1 MTDLESLGWNSFF
14 ASHFAPYEK
23 DGLIPARITIE
34 QKTHFFAATGKEE
47 LRASLA
53 GKLRFEARGEEDV
66 PGVGDWVALRPTP
79 GERTATIVRVLP
91 RKSKFSRKMVGRER
105 AEQTVAANIDLVFL
119 VNALD
124 ATFNLRRLERYL
136 VLAAGSGA
144 QPAVVLNKSDLCDD
158 LSRLVNEVRAVASQI
173 PVYVMSAAR
182 GEGLEPLRNSLG
194 VGVTGAFLGPSGVGK
209 STIINRLIGLEKLK
223 TRKVREYDGKGRH
236 TTSHREMVVLP
247 SGGILIDTPGMRE
260 LQLWEGEEGI
270 EEAFDDIESLAAT
283 CRFRNCRHDSEPECA
298 VRKALQ
304 EGILDQGRCAS
315 YLKLQREIERQSR
328 TYDTR
333 AQALEKERV
342 KKLTSRQQ
350 RDTRKR

>member
-1 MTDLESLGWNSFF
+1 
-14 ASHFAPYEK
+14 
-23 DGLIPARITIE
+23 
-34 QKTHFFAATGKEE
+34 
-47 LRASLA
+47 
-53 GKLRFEARGEEDV
+53 
-66 PGVGDWVALRPTP
+66 
-79 GERTATIVRVLP
+79 
-91 RKSKFSRKMVGRER
+91 
-105 AEQTVAANIDLVFL
+105 VAANIDLVFL

-304 EGILDQGRCAS
+304 EGILDQGRYAS

>member
-1 MTDLESLGWNSFF
+1 MTDLERLGWNPFF
-14 ASHFAPYEK
+14 ASHFTPYEK
-23 DGLIPARITIE
+23 EGLIPARITIE
-34 QKTHFFAATGKEE
+34 QKTHFFAATGEEE
-47 LRASLA
+47 LRASLG

-79 GERTATIVRVLP
+79 GEQTATIVHVLP
-91 RKSKFSRKMVGRER
+91 RKSKFSRKAVGRER
-105 AEQTVAANIDLVFL
+105 VEQTVAANIDLVFL

-144 QPAVVLNKSDLCDD
+144 QPAVVLNKSDLCAD
-158 LSRLVNEVRAVASQI
+158 LSRLVSDVRAVVAQV

-182 GEGLEPLRNSLG
+182 SEGLEPVRNSLG

-209 STIINRLIGLEKLK
+209 STIINRLLGREKLK
-223 TRKVREYDGKGRH
+223 TRTVREYDGKGRH
-236 TTSHREMVVLP
+236 TTSYREMVVLP

-270 EEAFDDIESLAAT
+270 EEAFEDIESLATT
-283 CRFRNCRHDSEPECA
+283 CRFRDCRHDKEPGCA
-298 VRKALQ
+298 VRKAIE
-304 EGILDQGRCAS
+304 EGTLDRGRYAG

-328 TYDTR
+328 SYDTR
-333 AQALEKERV
+333 AQAIEKERV
-342 KKLTSRQQ
+342 RKLTSDQ
-350 RDTRKR
+350 KRNTKKR